1 MKDMEREMNANDQ
14 LMQEG
19 SLGYVKETSNL
30 YLQKKTVNEDRNF
43 K

>member
-1 MKDMEREMNANDQ
+1 MAREMNANSQ
-14 LMQEG
+14 LIQEG

-30 YLQKKTVNEDRNF
+30 YLQKKTIDEDRNF